1 MKHPRV
7 LRPTDLAAWNPDRM
21 GKSTIFESPHMLVG
35 LNAFEPGQM
44 HALHSHPG
52 MDKLYLVVEG
62 EGTFLLDGQEL
73 PMRSGDLLVAP
84 QGVAHGIRN
93 GGAERLL
100 VLAVLAPAPRS

>member
-7 LRPTDLAAWNPDRM
+7 LRPSALAAWNPDRM

-44 HALHSHPG
+44 HALHAHPG

-84 QGVAHGIRN
+84 QGVPHGIRN
-93 GGAERLL
+93 GGADRLL
-100 VLAVLAPAPRS
+100 VLAVLAPFHGG